1 MANRLLIQTGALLLD
16 TFREAMARK
25 IFWGLFGLS
34 TALILFFLLI
44 MRIDVV
50 EGATATVTLLGF
62 ERTRETDVTRLVR
75 GAHSSIATFLY
86 SVGMFLAVFASAGL
100 IPGLLEPGR
109 IELLLSK
116 PVGRMHLLLSR
127 YLGNILV
134 VAANTT
140 YLVVGVWVVFG
151 WKTEIWSPQFL
162 WAIATTVFLFSVLL
176 SVVVLVGV
184 VFESAALATMIPVAL
199 MIVSPILAQEK
210 TAIRLLS
217 SEWSRQV
224 WKWLYYCLPKAFD
237 IGRLTLDLVR
247 QNPTG
252 DLFPVWS
259 SALFA
264 VIVLGL
270 ALVLFARRDF

>member
-1 MANRLLIQTGALLLD
+1 MASRLLIQTGALLLD